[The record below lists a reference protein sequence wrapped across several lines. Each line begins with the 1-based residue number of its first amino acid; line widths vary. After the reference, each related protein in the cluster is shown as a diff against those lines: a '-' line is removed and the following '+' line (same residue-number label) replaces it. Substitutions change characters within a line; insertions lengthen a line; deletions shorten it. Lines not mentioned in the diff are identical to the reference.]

1 MVDEQQRV
9 QIPRVKL
16 GTQGLEGLGVW
27 VFLDLYDPVSDDVG
41 IMIIKHA
48 FEEGITFFDT
58 TDLYGHKTNEILVE
72 KTLKQ
77 LPQEKVQ
84 LATKFGVESIG
95 PGGLVVSGTPEYV
108 CASLESSL
116 KRLDVDYIDLYYI
129 IRVDTKTP
137 IEETVNHPNISL
149 SAVFSEPDQTGWL
162 DWEPADTLVCNKAKN
177 WLIRKLVQTDG
188 PGTGGLTGST
198 TGPVLKTLLVG
209 YILSIFEWK
218 NCKKLVEEG
227 KIKYIGISEASPET
241 IRRAHAV
248 HPITAVQMEWALWT
262 HDIEEEVVPLCR
274 GLGIG
279 IVPYSPLGQGFSEN
293 SYLIDSL
300 TDYKVSRRK
309 LGQKQDLIFES
320 REVG

>member
-16 GTQGLEGLGVW
+16 GTQGLEVSKLG
-27 VFLDLYDPVSDDVG
+27 FGCMDDVG

-58 TDLYGHKTNEILVE
+58 TDLYGHKTNEILV
-72 KTLKQ
+72 
-77 LPQEKVQ
+77 EKVQ

-137 IEETVNHPNISL
+137 IAET
-149 SAVFSEPDQTGWL
+149 
-162 DWEPADTLVCNKAKN
+162 
-177 WLIRKLVQTDG
+177 
-188 PGTGGLTGST
+188 
-198 TGPVLKTLLVG
+198 
-209 YILSIFEWK
+209 

-279 IVPYSPLGQGFSEN
+279 IVPYSPLGQGSKLALAWVLHQGDDVAPIPGKSHSIIFN
-293 SYLIDSL
+293 PDSL
-300 TDYKVSRRK
+300 VVSCNS
-309 LGQKQDLIFES
+309 D
-320 REVG
+320 

>member
-16 GTQGLEGLGVW
+16 GTQGLEVLGFKVRVW
-27 VFLDLYDPVSDDVG
+27 VYGSFWIFHDPVSDDVG

-72 KTLKQ
+72 K
-77 LPQEKVQ
+77 

-137 IEETVNHPNISL
+137 IAETV
-149 SAVFSEPDQTGWL
+149 EPGHKGEHWI
-162 DWEPADTLVCNKAKN
+162 P
-177 WLIRKLVQTDG
+177 
-188 PGTGGLTGST
+188 
-198 TGPVLKTLLVG
+198 
-209 YILSIFEWK
+209 

-262 HDIEEEVVPLCR
+262 HDIEEEVVPLCSK
-274 GLGIG
+274 LALAW
-279 IVPYSPLGQGFSEN
+279 VLHQGDDVAPIPDKENLDSNIESLKVKLTEEDLKEISEIIPIN
-293 SYLIDSL
+293 
-300 TDYKVSRRK
+300 
-309 LGQKQDLIFES
+309 
-320 REVG
+320 EVAGAYFA